1 MCTPNYT
8 GHPSVGLSLL
18 QGRPNTV
25 HSARDSLS
33 RICKRYH
40 NTDNNEN
47 TSFTSVGR
55 ASYPRTDGPGQH
67 VVRGELHVH
76 EELGQH
82 ELRLQ

>member
-25 HSARDSLS
+25 HSARDSFS

-40 NTDNNEN
+40 NTDINEN
-47 TSFTSVGR
+47 TSFTSIGR
-55 ASYPRTDGPGQH
+55 AGAARTDGPGQNF
-67 VVRGELHVH
+67 VRGKLDVH

-82 ELRLQ
+82 ELRL